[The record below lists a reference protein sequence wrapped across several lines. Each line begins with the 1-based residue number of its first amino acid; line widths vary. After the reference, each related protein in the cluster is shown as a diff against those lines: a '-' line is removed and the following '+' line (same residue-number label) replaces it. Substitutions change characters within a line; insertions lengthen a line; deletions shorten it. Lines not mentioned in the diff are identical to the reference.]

1 MYGVAGWRGLLSSLA
16 LSLSRAWESSRM
28 EAARES
34 DLEVFTA
41 GGVFGSDGT
50 AAFVSCRIGAT
61 PRLPLVRGSL
71 CPRVVFAA
79 DT

>member
-1 MYGVAGWRGLLSSLA
+1 
-16 LSLSRAWESSRM
+16 M

-34 DLEVFTA
+34 DLDVFTA